1 MKKLFLYLI
10 PIALLGAACTEESIE
25 IQMPEVSIPSEASEG
40 ELLIK
45 FSPEMSDILDQQTSA
60 STRSGIPST
69 DEVLNIL
76 GAYHF
81 ERIFPMDEATEART
95 REAGLHLWYQVRFDA
110 DTNLEEAIQRI
121 SALGEVSKVQCNRTI
136 HRAYNPNIRPVMVR
150 EVGETMPST
159 TRHSDEFLF
168 NDPEL
173 HRQWGYIN
181 RGGYDFAQSWAPVIA
196 GSDVNCEEAWEL
208 CTGNDEIIVA
218 VLDEGVYWE
227 HPDLIDNIWI
237 NEGETLGSK
246 NDADGN
252 GYAGDRYGFNFA
264 TNSPIISCM
273 GNYDTGHGTHVA
285 GTIAAVNGNGEGVCG
300 VAGGNKSAGEAGVK
314 IMTCQIF
321 SDSYVA
327 TLLAEA
333 KAIKYAT
340 DNGAVILQCSWGYNS
355 AYSNYLM
362 GYEPGPATEEEWAS
376 LYPLEKEALD
386 YFIKNA
392 GSPNGVIQGGIPI
405 FASGNEYS
413 GMSSFP
419 AAYSKCIS
427 VAALAADYTP
437 STYTNYGVEVG
448 LSAPGGDSDYYGN
461 VGDNDVNGGMIYST
475 LVLDGK
481 VGYGYYEGTSMACPH
496 VSGVAALG
504 LSYAAQLRRHFK
516 AEEFIEL
523 MLSTA
528 SDLDKFYT
536 GNKTYHYLHSSPG
549 SPTSQLVLGNY
560 VGKMGRLANAGAL
573 LKAIEN
579 SGTSMKVPNLY
590 VSLQSSTTID
600 LARYFVDGEDLTYS
614 CQVSNEGI
622 ATSSVQGSLLTIT
635 GVSTGSTTA
644 IIKAGNQEQ
653 TISITVR
660 QNANDNGW
668 M

>member
-1 MKKLFLYLI
+1 MKKLLLYLI
-10 PIALLGAACTEESIE
+10 PIAILATACTEEVID
-25 IQMPEVSIPSEASEG
+25 IPKTDISIPSEVTEG

-45 FSPEMSDILDQQTSA
+45 FSPEMTDILDQQKTIKS
-60 STRSGIPST
+60 RSGIPST
-69 DEVLNIL
+69 DEILSIL

-81 ERIFPMDEATEART
+81 ERVFPYDQATEERT
-95 REAGLHLWYQVRFDA
+95 REAGLHLWYQVCFDKN
-110 DTNLEEAIQRI
+110 TNIDEAIQRI

-136 HRAYNPNIRPVMVR
+136 HRAYNPNRRPIMSKII
-150 EVGETMPST
+150 GETATVSS
-159 TRHSDEFLF
+159 RNSDAFPF

-173 HRQWGYIN
+173 YRQWGYIN

-208 CTGNDEIIVA
+208 CTGHEDIIVA

-227 HPDLIDNIWI
+227 HPDLIDNIWV
-237 NEGETLGSK
+237 NEEEVLGSK

-252 GYAGDRYGFNFA
+252 GYCGDRYGYNFA
-264 TNSPIISCM
+264 TDSPIISCM
-273 GNYDTGHGTHVA
+273 GRNDTGHGTHVA

-300 VAGGNKSAGEAGVK
+300 IAGGNKSAGESGVK

-355 AYSNYLM
+355 SLSNYLM
-362 GYEPGPATEEEWAS
+362 GYTPGPATEDEWET

-413 GMSSFP
+413 AMSSFP

-427 VAALAADYTP
+427 VAAIAADYTP
-437 STYTNYGVEVG
+437 STYTNYGIEVG
-448 LSAPGGDSDYYGN
+448 LSAPGGDGDYYGN
-461 VGDNDVNGGMIYST
+461 VGSNEESGGMIYST
-475 LVLDGK
+475 LVLDGN

-504 LSYAAQLRRHFK
+504 LSYAAKLRRHFK

-523 MLSTA
+523 MLNTA
-528 SDLDKFYT
+528 SDLDNYYKGT
-536 GNKTYHYLHSSPG
+536 KTYHYMHTSPG
-549 SPTSQLVLGNY
+549 SSTSQLELSYY

-573 LKAIEN
+573 LRAIEN

-590 VSLQSSTTID
+590 VPLQSETTID
-600 LARYFVDGEDLTYS
+600 LSRYFIDGEKLNYS
-614 CQVSNEGI
+614 CQISNESI
-622 ATSSVQGSLLTIT
+622 ATSSVNGTRLTIN
-635 GVSTGSTTA
+635 GVSIGATTA
-644 IIKAGNQEQ
+644 IIKAGNQQ
-653 TISITVR
+653 QSISIIVR
-660 QNANDNGW
+660 ENANNNGW